1 VAQRDDIPPALLFL
15 TIRSARRAIA
25 ANPEDAQP
33 YLVLGESYIRLMHS
47 TRERLWMQNFPELRQ
62 LRQAQA
68 SAALNKAVKLK
79 PKFAQAHLD
88 LGGLYRDMQYY
99 DLMLK
104 HLRTYFDL
112 KHEMDAPPGADP
124 KEFREQVADFE
135 EELNNLSREVL
146 KRQSQYEVATARAP
160 LFEKAA
166 YATRQGLAGQALD
179 MLLESDI
186 SYFGSRGMA
195 LEVELLLR
203 TGQPEKVRDWTGP
216 EHQIM
221 LSGSSYHWEKIQAYA
236 AIGDYSAARKSCEEM
251 SKALAMAPGVTNP
264 VEFRRM
270 MSFMIAERV
279 QSEFLGHNSIIN
291 LTSQAFD
298 RAEFLNRISAI
309 SKSLKRQ
316 ADVKVLQGLIAL
328 EEGEVKEAKG
338 SFGEALSNWKDAKTA
353 ASGGGIEFNG
363 RITAQAYMEWMR

>member
-1 VAQRDDIPPALLFL
+1 
-15 TIRSARRAIA
+15 
-25 ANPEDAQP
+25 
-33 YLVLGESYIRLMHS
+33 
-47 TRERLWMQNFPELRQ
+47 
-62 LRQAQA
+62 
-68 SAALNKAVKLK
+68 
-79 PKFAQAHLD
+79 
-88 LGGLYRDMQYY
+88 
-99 DLMLK
+99 
-104 HLRTYFDL
+104 
-112 KHEMDAPPGADP
+112 
-124 KEFREQVADFE
+124 
-135 EELNNLSREVL
+135 
-146 KRQSQYEVATARAP
+146 ARAP

-186 SYFGSRGMA
+186 SYFGARGMA

-221 LSGSSYHWEKIQAYA
+221 LSGSSYHWEKIQAFA
-236 AIGDYSAARKSCEEM
+236 AIGDYLAARKSCDEM
-251 SKALAMAPGVTNP
+251 SKSLAMAPGVTTP

-279 QSEFLGHNSIIN
+279 QSEFLGQNSIIN
-291 LTSQAFD
+291 MTSQAFD

-309 SKSLKRQ
+309 SKALKRQ
-316 ADVKVLQGLIAL
+316 ADVKVLQGLLAL

-363 RITAQAYMEWMR
+363 RITAQAYLEWMR